1 VSDAHVRALRD
12 LVRRRVRTVEAH
24 RARTGETSAQAG
36 SRREDLARLSARAR
50 ARLAA
55 AEVRLRAARDKG

>member
-1 VSDAHVRALRD
+1 MSDEHIRALREI
-12 LVRRRVRTVEAH
+12 VRRRFRTLKAH
-24 RARTGETSAQAG
+24 RPRAGESGAQAG

-55 AEVRLRAARDKG
+55 AEARRRADADEG